1 MAEKWN
7 RLRPRVTEALQG
19 IIPDPAV
26 AVGES
31 QDPGTGQHLRF
42 LAPQCSEGLL

>member
-1 MAEKWN
+1 MAEKRN

-26 AVGES
+26 AVGERLAKI
-31 QDPGTGQHLRF
+31 QAAF
-42 LAPQCSEGLL
+42 L